1 MEQLLPFLV
10 VGLGIGSVYA
20 LSGVGLV
27 VLYRASG
34 VINFAYGALGGLGAM
49 LCWEIID
56 ADYPQWLG
64 WFVGVGAST
73 LLSYLYGRFIA
84 PLLTHQ
90 DRIVRAVATLG
101 FALMIMGLAQWYW
114 GDAPRRLNLPSD
126 GGGLEL
132 YGTRVIN
139 YTRLLALVVALSI
152 TVGMAQMLSHSRLG
166 LAMRALQ
173 NDRQLGGLLGIR
185 VKRVDAWAWAISG
198 VFAGISGL
206 FLANMIKL
214 NPTVLTFL
222 VIPALAAAIVGR
234 LASLWATVMGG
245 LVIGIAEALASLHP
259 VTAQLSTSA
268 AFIVAIMTMMWLQR
282 AGIGLSRDNS
292 HLQ

>member
-1 MEQLLPFLV
+1 
-10 VGLGIGSVYA
+10 
-20 LSGVGLV
+20 
-27 VLYRASG
+27 
-34 VINFAYGALGGLGAM
+34 M

-56 ADYPQWLG
+56 ANYPQWLG
-64 WFVGVGAST
+64 WSAGIGVSAI
-73 LLSYLYGRFIA
+73 LSYLYGRFIA
-84 PLLTHQ
+84 PFLTHQ

-126 GGGLEL
+126 SGGLEFN
-132 YGTRVIN
+132 GTRVIN
-139 YTRLLALVVALSI
+139 YTRILALIVALSI
-152 TVGMAQMLSHSRLG
+152 TVGMTQMLSHSRLG
-166 LAMRALQ
+166 LTMRALQ
-173 NDRQLGGLLGIR
+173 NDRVLGGMLGIR
-185 VKRVDAWAWAISG
+185 VKNVDAWAWAISG

-245 LVIGIAEALASLHP
+245 LVIGILEALASLHP
-259 VTAQLSTSA
+259 VTAQLGTSA
-268 AFIVAIMTMMWLQR
+268 AFIVGIVTMLWLQR
-282 AGIGLSRDNS
+282 SGIGLSRDNS